1 METGMDLKVRR
12 VQLIIDQVDNLPTLS
27 VIATQV
33 LALAASSQASI
44 RNLADIIESDPSLAS
59 RILSLVNSASFGGV
73 KSVSTVSRACS
84 LLGFEAI
91 RNSVLSLKV
100 FDLFSR
106 KGSNAF
112 RTSFDRTAFWK
123 HALGVAAGAQLIARC
138 MRGVNP
144 EEAFVA
150 GLLHD
155 IGKVALDFVLP
166 KTFDQVVRRVKS
178 QGISFAEAEN
188 SILSVDH
195 TVVGKRLTENWR
207 FPEQLVNVVW
217 LHHQASNHL
226 PRDIAGRDLVR
237 VVHLADLLARERR
250 IGMSGPVFGP
260 ERVME
265 LAEQLRIPM
274 PRIETISKEL
284 HSVVAQHV
292 QIMGLE
298 QTDERD
304 LFHESLQNAN
314 AELGAINEKLLW
326 TTRRLQRQK
335 RQAEILA
342 EVSRS
347 AGCTSSVRDQLKTLC
362 RVMSEWLETEVCA
375 VYVLGGRGYVEG
387 ALKAPGQTAGQHF
400 IFEGAA
406 SDVSALLQPDGGPG
420 NSGLA
425 RAERSEAWL
434 FERLGTAMGQG
445 PFYTL
450 PIFADS
456 ERLGAFVFRWPNE
469 KTEPRQQ
476 DCRELEAIANSAAL
490 AVSLLYQRQ
499 QAACMLENLA
509 DANRRAAEAHDEMV
523 RKRSLASVGA
533 MAAGAAHEINN
544 PLAVISGRAQILAE
558 TESDQQKCKALMI
571 IVEQAERASGII
583 SEMMSFAYPL
593 SIERRMTDI
602 TAIARKVVET
612 RSAEPAGV
620 NIVVEL
626 EEPEQSPVIANVD
639 GRQVQWALDELV
651 SNASRA
657 CGTEG
662 RITLRLEPDESNR
675 QLSISVTDTGSGMD
689 HETLAR
695 ACDPFFCGRMAGR
708 GVGLGLA
715 KVQRIADAHRGS
727 VHLESASG
735 QGTVARLVFD
745 LEEVPQPVSAAHAG
759 RTAV

>member
-1 METGMDLKVRR
+1 MDVKVRR
-12 VQLIIDQVDNLPTLS
+12 VQLIIDQVDSLPTLP

-44 RNLADIIESDPSLAS
+44 RNLSEIIESDPSLAS

-123 HALGVAAGAQLIARC
+123 HALGVAAGAQLIAR
-138 MRGVNP
+138 RRRNVNP

-166 KTFDQVVRRVKS
+166 KTFDQVVRRVRS
-178 QGISFAEAEN
+178 HGISFAEAEN
-188 SILSVDH
+188 RILGLDH
-195 TVVGKRLTENWR
+195 TVIGKRLTENWR
-207 FPEQLVNVVW
+207 FPEQLVNVAW
-217 LHHQASNHL
+217 LHHQTSNHL
-226 PRDIAGRDLVR
+226 PEGIAGRDLVR

-250 IGMSGPVFGP
+250 IGMSGPVFGA
-260 ERVME
+260 ERVMD

-274 PRIETISKEL
+274 HLIETISKEL

-298 QTDERD
+298 HTDERD

-314 AELGAINEKLLW
+314 AELGTINEKLLW
-326 TTRRLQRQK
+326 TSRRLQRQK
-335 RQAEILA
+335 RHVQVLA
-342 EVSRS
+342 EVSRL
-347 AGCTSSVRDQLKTLC
+347 AGCTNSVRDLLNTLC
-362 RVMSEWLETEVCA
+362 GIMSEWLGTQVCA
-375 VYVLGGRGYVEG
+375 VYVLGDGGYVEG
-387 ALKAPGQTAGQHF
+387 ALKAPGQTADEHF
-400 IFEGAA
+400 IFEGGA
-406 SDVSALLQPDGGPG
+406 SDVSSLLQPDGGPG

-434 FERLGTAMGQG
+434 FERLGAAMGQG

-456 ERLGAFVFRWPNE
+456 ERLGAFVFRWPDE
-469 KTEPRQQ
+469 KTEPQQQ
-476 DCRELEAIANSAAL
+476 DCRELAAVANTAGL
-490 AVSLLYQRQ
+490 AVSLLQQRQ
-499 QAACMLENLA
+499 EAACMLESLA

-558 TESDQQKCKALMI
+558 TESDQQKCKALKI
-571 IVEQAERASGII
+571 ISEQAERASGIV

-602 TAIARKVVET
+602 TAIALKVIET
-612 RSAEPAGV
+612 RSAELAEV
-620 NIVVEL
+620 NVVVEL
-626 EEPEQSPVIANVD
+626 EEPEQSPVIALVD
-639 GRQVQWALDELV
+639 GRQVQWALEELV
-651 SNASRA
+651 NNALRA
-657 CGTEG
+657 CGSEG

-689 HETLAR
+689 HETLAK

-708 GVGLGLA
+708 RLGLGLA

-727 VHLESASG
+727 VRLESAPD

-745 LEEVPQPVSAAHAG
+745 LVEEVPQPVSAA
-759 RTAV
+759 V